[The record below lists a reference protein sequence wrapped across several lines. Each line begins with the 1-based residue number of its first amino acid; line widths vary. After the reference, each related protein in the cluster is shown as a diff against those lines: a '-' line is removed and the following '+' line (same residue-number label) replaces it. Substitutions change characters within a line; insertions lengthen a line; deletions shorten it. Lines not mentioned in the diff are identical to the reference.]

1 MNNTRL
7 LTIGAG
13 MAVLAAVLATGVQRL
28 WNGGPNP
35 ESASG
40 QVMCA
45 KTDLPAGHRLA
56 EEDVEPKQAAI
67 GTGPKAASTDARQ
80 LVGRTLSAPLRKGQ
94 VVRQEH
100 LAAKGSGID
109 IASQIPAGH
118 RALTVVLRDPM
129 AATSLFPGALVDVLV
144 TMDRGGSGSNRE
156 TVTRVAAERARVM
169 ALADDTSA
177 GRAAPAPSAPA
188 AGGSSFALTTSE
200 RRQVIKKVAVTLD
213 VTAEQA
219 AELELAASHG
229 TIGLALRPE
238 SDNAM
243 MKSMASTQGIAANEP
258 PAQAGALPTPTANT
272 GVNATKSSSRSA
284 WEVIVIRGDERVKH
298 DFPSRDGNPTP

>member
-7 LTIGAG
+7 LTIGAC
-13 MAVLAAVLATGVQRL
+13 MAVLAAVLATGIQRL
-28 WNGGPNP
+28 FGGGTNT

-45 KTDLPAGHRLA
+45 KTELPAGHRLT
-56 EEDVEPKQAAI
+56 EEDVEPRQATI
-67 GTGPKAASTDARQ
+67 GTGPKAASTEARQ

-100 LAAKGSGID
+100 LAAKGSGMD
-109 IASQIPAGH
+109 IASQIPPGH

-156 TVTRVAAERARVM
+156 TVTRVAAERARVL

-177 GRAAPAPSAPA
+177 GRAA
-188 AGGSSFALTTSE
+188 AGATREGTFALSTNE

-219 AELELAASHG
+219 AELELAAGRG
-229 TIGLALRPE
+229 TVGLALRPE
-238 SDNAM
+238 SDDATTAA
-243 MKSMASTQGIAANEP
+243 MASTQGVTPNQP
-258 PAQAGALPTPTANT
+258 PAQAAPTATPAANT
-272 GVNATKSSSRSA
+272 AVNAAKSSSRSS

-298 DFPSRDGNPTP
+298 DFPPRDGNSTP